1 MKSWKIT
8 FINAE
13 GNRPSLFAKFLTFA
27 EAATFAYMK
36 KKSAY
41 AGFRIESISSREL

>member
-8 FINAE
+8 FTNSN
-13 GNRPSLFAKFLTFA
+13 GSRPSIFAKFLTFA
-27 EAATFAYMK
+27 EAASYAYMK

>member
-13 GNRPSLFAKFLTFA
+13 GSRPSIFAKFLTFA

>member
-8 FINAE
+8 FVNNE
-13 GNRPSLFAKFLTFA
+13 GNRPSIFAKFLTFA
-27 EAATFAYMK
+27 EAASYAYLK